1 MGWGLRAAHR
11 LPKNVAAGMIA
22 GILLLAGCSG
32 QSTDAASS
40 SAPVTQAT
48 ASDGTVFNGTYA
60 QDYQQAYDSATSERA
75 KNILRDGDLNDITS
89 LEGPIVVCV
98 GDVLEPKYGSK
109 YQALTPVGF
118 SESSGGLDVLPG
130 TLVSAD
136 ENYHS
141 SQSELPDTE
150 ENRDIQSA
158 IETCKAQYDV
168 TLLSDL
174 AIKTH
179 RSVK

>member
-1 MGWGLRAAHR
+1 MGWGLRVAHWS
-11 LPKNVAAGMIA
+11 PESVAAGMIA
-22 GILLLAGCSG
+22 AILLLAGCSG
-32 QSTDAASS
+32 QSTGAASS
-40 SAPVTQAT
+40 PTPTTQAT

-98 GDVLEPKYGSK
+98 SNALAPKYGSK
-109 YQALTPVGF
+109 YQGLTPVGF
-118 SESSGGLDVLPG
+118 SESNGGLEVLPG
-130 TLVSAD
+130 TLVSAN
-136 ENYHS
+136 ENYRT

-158 IETCKAQYDV
+158 IETCETQYDV

-174 AIKTH
+174 AIKSH